1 MRSQYPP
8 SLRIRLPGLIFFL
21 EAAFILIFFFFFS
34 YDHQSVQEDLALYP
48 AFQDVNVIVVLGFAF
63 LLAFLR
69 RYGFSS
75 AGFSLFLAALG
86 VQWALIVNGFIF
98 HFSDGQ
104 VKINLQS
111 ILAAIMSITAVLIS
125 AGAIL
130 GKANLMQLI
139 CMAMVEVAVFAGNR
153 WIIVDVLGIKSHI
166 SLMHVHLFGAFFGST
181 VSWFLYNSSLHPK
194 VEKERSK
201 PASDVFA
208 MLGTLFLWTFWPS
221 FNSVLVQKEEEK
233 QAAIY
238 NTYFAMATSAVAA
251 FAFSK
256 ATSSDG
262 TFHMAHIQNAT
273 LAGGVA
279 VGSSVSIIR
288 YPWIAMTLGLV
299 AGAGSVL
306 GFAFLQKRLEP
317 ALRIHDTCG
326 VLYTFGLPSLIGG
339 ITRII
344 LILID
349 SQEDLEGMGYLAL
362 TELGASCAIISL
374 GLMAGLITG
383 FLLTF
388 EFWKSPPITKY
399 FDDQAFWEFP
409 HLAAGY

>member
-1 MRSQYPP
+1 MMPSLYPP

-34 YDHQSVQEDLALYP
+34 YDHQSVQKDLAIYP
-48 AFQDVNVIVVLGFAF
+48 AFQDVNIMVVLGFAF

-75 AGFSLFLAALG
+75 AGFSLFLAAFG

-111 ILAAIMSITAVLIS
+111 ILVAIMSITAVLIS

-153 WIIVDVLGIKSHI
+153 WVIVDVLGIRSHI
-166 SLMHVHLFGAFFGST
+166 SLMHVHLFGTSFGST

-208 MLGTLFLWTFWPS
+208 MLGALFLWAFWPS
-221 FNSVLVQKEEEK
+221 FNSVLVENEDEK

-279 VGSSVSIIR
+279 VGFSVPIIQ

-306 GFAFLQKRLEP
+306 GFAFLQRLEP

-349 SQEDLEGMGYLAL
+349 SQDDLEGMGYLAL
-362 TELGASCAIISL
+362 IELGAPCMIISL
-374 GLMAGLITG
+374 GLIAGLITG

-388 EFWKSPPITKY
+388 EFWKAPPITKY